1 MSLLLLF
8 LAGLATS
15 PTSGPATVAP
25 APLHIGTTKQFLFDD
40 FIVASLTNARRVTGK
55 LQPKVV
61 VNPDAPY
68 EAGMALSAAGGI
80 VKEPN
85 GTVLLWYSL
94 HNASNSGGTS
104 GVTALAMSTDDG
116 ATFTKPLLGL
126 NGPTNF
132 LSGNPMENGVQ
143 SVWLD
148 PHAASSDERYKGQ
161 HEDAVRSQAP

>member
-1 MSLLLLF
+1 M
-8 LAGLATS
+8 GQVKS
-15 PTSGPATVAP
+15 PRMYTVESNNVVPANNTQAMPSFSYFPPAVHAVSPNAASSGDEI
-25 APLHIGTTKQFLFDD
+25 LIFGTDL
-40 FIVASLTNARRVTGK
+40 G
-55 LQPKVV
+55 
-61 VNPDAPY
+61 
-68 EAGMALSAAGGI
+68 GALSAAGGI

-104 GVTALAMSTDDG
+104 GVTALAVSTDDG